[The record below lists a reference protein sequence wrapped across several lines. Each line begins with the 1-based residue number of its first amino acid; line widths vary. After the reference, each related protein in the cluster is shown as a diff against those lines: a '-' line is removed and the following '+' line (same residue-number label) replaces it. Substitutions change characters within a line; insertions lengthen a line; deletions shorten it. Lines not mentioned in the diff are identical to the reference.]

1 MRSVVMDV
9 IVATAAPLGKVLGAF
24 ADSAVIDRRYRGEQV
39 FPERSG
45 KGMLLAFT
53 ASAVLEHTS
62 LTEEEHSQIV
72 QTIEMFEVITQ
83 TQPDDYQSLEIL
95 KDAYQKVKK
104 PEDSLRTSRRLA
116 EAYFNV
122 GSYTLAM
129 QECEVILLKEP
140 NAPEILAMLG
150 EIETRLQAAGQS
162 LVEST
167 SKNGLIATPHLNGT
181 GHSGDGGLVDMHAK
195 RTGNGHLQ
203 DRGDE
208 QLAKFLVLQQL
219 VVEDEM
225 AKALETVHH
234 VNKDLAGQ
242 ALAASLLDKV
252 YRQDTDRLDRA
263 LSQLIDRTKFAYVPM
278 EYYDVDRQVARM
290 LPDHLTLGRLFVP
303 FDLIS
308 RTIMVACCNP
318 FDFAG
323 RDAVQQSLDYTV
335 AWYLARP
342 SAIIKSLQDV
352 YRLESRA

>member
-1 MRSVVMDV
+1 MV
-9 IVATAAPLGKVLGAF
+9 
-24 ADSAVIDRRYRGEQV
+24 
-39 FPERSG
+39 
-45 KGMLLAFT
+45 LAFT

-95 KDAYQKVKK
+95 KDAYLKVKQ
-104 PEDSLRTSRRLA
+104 PEESLRISRRLA

-129 QECEVILLKEP
+129 QECEVILMKEP

-150 EIETRLQAAGQS
+150 DIEARLQAAGHTIVDS
-162 LVEST
+162 ASNGVH
-167 SKNGLIATPHLNGT
+167 GLIAAPRMNG
-181 GHSGDGGLVDMHAK
+181 GHGAAEGGLVDMQGK
-195 RTGNGHLQ
+195 PRDPQLQ
-203 DRGDE
+203 ERGDD
-208 QLAKFLVLQQL
+208 QLAKFLVMQQL
-219 VVEDEM
+219 VSEDEM
-225 AKALETVHH
+225 ALALETTTHL
-234 VNKDLAGQ
+234 NKDLTGQ
-242 ALAASLLDKV
+242 ALAASLLDKI
-252 YRQDTDRLDRA
+252 YRQETDQLDRA
-263 LSQLIDRTKFAYVPM
+263 LSHLIDRTKFAYVPL

-318 FDFAG
+318 FDAAG
-323 RDAVQQSLDYTV
+323 REAVQQSLDYTV
-335 AWYLARP
+335 SWYLARP
-342 SAIIKSLQDV
+342 GSIIKALQDI